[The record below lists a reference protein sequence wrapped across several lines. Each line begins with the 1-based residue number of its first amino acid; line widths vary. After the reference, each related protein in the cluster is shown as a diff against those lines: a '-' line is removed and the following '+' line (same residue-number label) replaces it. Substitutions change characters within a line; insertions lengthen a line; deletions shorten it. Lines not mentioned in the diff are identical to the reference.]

1 MKAALAEQSE
11 KKPAAAGR
19 AGWYALSAS
28 LLVAHENP
36 HLPVT
41 RCILYGSCRVFV
53 AVGRRLR
60 VTQGASGMAFR
71 VLPRY
76 GSNRLAARRP
86 VTTRPLI
93 AAELSPVT
101 IGPLVPNTLSKRC
114 MVRHQSS
121 LTCSNAFRRHRVAA
135 DGLVN

>member
-11 KKPAAAGR
+11 KKAAAAESG
-19 AGWYALSAS
+19 GWYALSAS
-28 LLVAHENP
+28 LLVVHEHP

-41 RCILYGSCRVFV
+41 RRIPYCSCRVFV
-53 AVGRRLR
+53 AVG
-60 VTQGASGMAFR
+60 VASSHPGASGIAFR
-71 VLPRY
+71 VQPRY

-135 DGLVN
+135 DGLVS